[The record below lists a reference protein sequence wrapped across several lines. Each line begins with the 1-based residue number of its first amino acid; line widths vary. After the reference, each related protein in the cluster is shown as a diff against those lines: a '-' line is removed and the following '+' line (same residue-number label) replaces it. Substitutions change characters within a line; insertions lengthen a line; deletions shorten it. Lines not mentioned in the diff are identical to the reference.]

1 MSETFWTPLYVSH
14 IESAGLRN
22 VFHVPQVLQSVK
34 MFNEDPDVHGLIVQL
49 PLDSINPINTEK
61 VTNAV
66 DPDKDVDG

>member
-1 MSETFWTPLYVSH
+1 M
-14 IESAGLRN
+14 
-22 VFHVPQVLQSVK
+22 FHVPQVLQSVK
-34 MFNEDPDVHGLIVQL
+34 LFNEDPDVHGIIVQL